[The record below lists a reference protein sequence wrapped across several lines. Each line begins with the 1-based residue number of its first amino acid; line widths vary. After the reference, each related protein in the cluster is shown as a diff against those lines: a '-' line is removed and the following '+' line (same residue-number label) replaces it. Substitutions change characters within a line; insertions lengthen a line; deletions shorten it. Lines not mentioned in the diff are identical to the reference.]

1 MIVNRLPI
9 KARVTLAFA
18 GVMAVLLAGLGL
30 FIYLRYESQLNETIE
45 QGLRSRAAEAR
56 AAALSDDGPRLGRAG
71 GGDELSDSDESFAQV
86 IAADGRVVDASP
98 HVGTAPVLDA
108 TQLDDAA
115 AAPILFDAPPPP
127 GVEGEVRI
135 LATAVSDE
143 PGSDVIVVG
152 ASLDDRD
159 EALAN
164 LATLLLVGGPVALLL
179 ASLAGYLSIGA
190 ALRPV
195 EEMRRRAAA
204 ISGSDLSERLQ
215 LPTVEDEIQRLGA
228 TLNAMLDRV
237 EAGVERERA
246 LVDDASHELRTP
258 LALLKTELELAERY
272 PADPGELRATIGSA
286 RAEVDRL
293 IELAEALLVV
303 ARSDEGRLPLDR
315 RRVELKAL
323 LGEACAR
330 FSPRLEAKG
339 RALEVETASGLAID
353 ADRARAEQALTNLL
367 ENAARHGAGP
377 VRVWATAAADGLVE
391 VHVEDAGSGFPDE
404 FLPRAFERFSRADP
418 GRAGLGYGLGLAIAD
433 AIARAHGG
441 RCGVANRPGGGAD
454 AWIALPAA
462 GR

>member
-9 KARVTLAFA
+9 RARVTLAFA
-18 GVMAVLLAGLGL
+18 GVMAILLAGLGL

-56 AAALSDDGPRLGRAG
+56 AAVLSGDGSRLGRAG
-71 GGDELSDSDESFAQV
+71 GGGLSEPDESFAQV

-98 HVGTAPVLDA
+98 HIGTAPVLDA
-108 TQLDDAA
+108 AQIDAA
-115 AAPILFDAPPPP
+115 AAGPILFDAPPPP

-135 LATAVSDE
+135 LATAAGDE

-179 ASLAGYLSIGA
+179 ASIAGYLSIGA

-195 EEMRRRAAA
+195 EEMRSRAAA
-204 ISGSDLSERLQ
+204 IGGSDLSERLA
-215 LPTVEDEIQRLGA
+215 LPAVEDEIHRLGV
-228 TLNAMLDRV
+228 TLNGMLDRV

-272 PADPGELRATIGSA
+272 PADPGELRAAIGSA

-315 RRVELKAL
+315 HRLELEPL
-323 LGEACAR
+323 LDQVRAR
-330 FSPRLEAKG
+330 FALRLESEG
-339 RALEVETASGLAID
+339 RALEVESVGGLAID
-353 ADRARAEQALTNLL
+353 ADRARTDQALTNLL
-367 ENAARHGAGP
+367 ENATRHGAGP
-377 VRVWATAAADGLVE
+377 VRVRAVAAVEGLVE
-391 VHVEDAGSGFPDE
+391 IHVEDDGPGFGDE
-404 FLPRAFERFSRADP
+404 FLPHAFERFSRADP
-418 GRAGLGYGLGLAIAD
+418 GRTGLGYGLGLAIAD

>member
-1 MIVNRLPI
+1 MSRLPI
-9 KARVTLAFA
+9 RTRVTLAFA
-18 GVMAVLLAGLGL
+18 GVMAILLAGLGL
-30 FIYLRYESQLNETIE
+30 FIYLRYEAHLNETIE
-45 QGLRSRAAEAR
+45 QGLRSRATEAR
-56 AAALSDDGPRLGRAG
+56 AAARAGGGPRLGRATGAG
-71 GGDELSDSDESFAQV
+71 GLAELDESFAQL
-86 IAADGRVVDASP
+86 ISASGRVVDASP
-98 HVGTAPVLDA
+98 HVGTEPVLDA
-108 TQLDDAA
+108 AELDAA
-115 AAPILFDAPPPP
+115 AARPILFDAPPPP

-135 LATAVSDE
+135 LAAAVTDE
-143 PGSDVIVVG
+143 PGSDIVAVG

-195 EEMRRRAAA
+195 EDMRRRAAA
-204 ISGSDLSERLQ
+204 ITGSDLGERLRV
-215 LPTVEDEIQRLGA
+215 PAVEDEIHRLGE
-228 TLNAMLDRV
+228 TLNGMLDRV

-258 LALLKTELELAERY
+258 LALLKTELEVAERY
-272 PADPGELRATIGSA
+272 SADPVDLRAAIASA

-293 IELAEALLVV
+293 IELAEVLLVV
-303 ARSDEGRLPLDR
+303 ARADEGRLALDR
-315 RRVELKAL
+315 RRLPVAKL
-323 LGEACAR
+323 LADVGER
-330 FSPRLEAKG
+330 FRPPLRDAG
-339 RALEVETASGLAID
+339 RTLRIEPGDDLAVS
-353 ADRARAEQALTNLL
+353 ADRGRVEQALTNLI
-367 ENAARHGAGP
+367 ENAVRHGAGT
-377 VRVWATAAADGLVE
+377 VGLRAAPAGDFVE
-391 VHVEDAGSGFPDE
+391 IHVEDAGPGFADG

-418 GRAGLGYGLGLAIAD
+418 GRVGAGYGLGLAIVD